1 MKRRLYSKPNTEE
14 IELEKLMDNKETLLV
29 VSLEEDNDAD
39 AKRHG
44 VWEADETEVLPGN
57 DNLWKGWD

>member
-1 MKRRLYSKPNTEE
+1 MKRSLYNKPEIEE
-14 IELEKLMDNKETLLV
+14 IRLERLMDDVVTLPSESHGDDHDV
-29 VSLEEDNDAD
+29 D